1 MNHKIFLCLMILM
14 IISTQ
19 SVFTQTEIKGAGNTS
34 ATITLKTMNKDNTPS
49 MTILDDGNIGMGTT
63 TPTQKLEVNGMI
75 YSTAGGIKFPDGSV
89 LASAPLPTPYARV
102 YTVAQSGGD
111 FTSIQQAINQ
121 CMVGP
126 GGLPSRNNPFLVRV
140 MPGVYNE
147 GPICQPFVD
156 LMGSGK
162 HSCTITGM
170 MIASD
175 SCNIQD
181 FFLQGGVACNGT
193 SPFIIHNLITARM
206 TDNQDGIYINA
217 PGRPW
222 IKENEI
228 RQCNGYGIFCNGF
241 GADAWI
247 IGNKISGNSGG
258 GIRCQNSSPTIS
270 NNYITYNQHYGIY
283 VAGAIGTP
291 AEPTIDDNV
300 IAYTTNAASHGQGIS
315 VNFYA
320 EPRIIANDIYLNN
333 VGIEIDPPSQPSIIG
348 NNINYNHAAG
358 IACFSPGATKKVVIM
373 SNHIHSNTGQQP
385 PPGILGAGI
394 FVSNCDPLITQNN
407 VAQNRRIVGQYNDI
421 DYSPCV
427 ISTPMISLNVYDFIN
442 RSTPAAGGL
451 YNVNSA
457 GASIAP

>member
-1 MNHKIFLCLMILM
+1 MMILM
-14 IISTQ
+14 IIFRLSG
-19 SVFTQTEIKGAGNTS
+19 FAQTEIKGSGNTS
-34 ATITLKTMNKDNTPS
+34 ATVTLKTMNSDNTPS
-49 MTILDDGNIGMGTT
+49 MTIRDDGNVGIGTIN
-63 TPTQKLEVNGMI
+63 PTQPLEVSGMI

-89 LASAPLPTPYARV
+89 LATAPLPTPYAHV

-121 CMVGP
+121 CQIGP
-126 GGLPSRNNPFLVRV
+126 GGPPSRNNPYLVRV

-156 LMGSGK
+156 LQGSGK

-170 MIASD
+170 VIASD
-175 SCNIQD
+175 SCIIEH
-181 FFLQGGVACNGT
+181 FFIQGGINCNMT
-193 SPFIIHNLITARM
+193 SPFIMHNLITARM
-206 TDNQDGIYINA
+206 TDNQDGIYIFA
-217 PGRPW
+217 PARPW

-228 RQCNGYGIFCNGF
+228 RQCNGYGIFCDGF

-247 IGNKISGNSGG
+247 IGNKISGNNAG

-270 NNYITYNQHYGIY
+270 NNYIANNQHYGIY
-283 VAGAIGTP
+283 VAGALGTP

-300 IAYTTNAASHGQGIS
+300 IAYTTNTDSHGQGIS
-315 VNFYA
+315 ISFYA

-358 IACFSPGATKKVVIM
+358 IVCFSPGASKKVVIM

-385 PPGILGAGI
+385 PPGIQGAGI
-394 FVSNCDPLITQNN
+394 FVSNCDPLITHNN
-407 VAQNRRIVGQYNDI
+407 LAQNRRVANQYNDI
-421 DYSPCV
+421 DYGNC
-427 ISTPMISLNVYDFIN
+427 TTMRPMISMNVYDFIN
-442 RSTPAAGGL
+442 RSPVPANGL
-451 YNVNSA
+451 YNVTSA
-457 GASIAP
+457 GISIGP